1 MGWPALVAK
10 EFNEMKRIKTILLA
24 SIIAFFGTQIW
35 ADECAKLD
43 HDIQEMNL
51 AISHMKEHGEITKE
65 DAKEAARDL
74 KQTKK
79 DLKALIASGEADA
92 EEAAMAQRA
101 VDGIDECIKGLRK
114 NDMSRVVGG
123 MEQIVSVMHEYK
135 AHAHCGEASH

>member
-1 MGWPALVAK
+1 MGWPALWAK
-10 EFNEMKRIKTILLA
+10 EFKEMKTMKVLVLA
-24 SIIAFFGTQIW
+24 TAMAFFGSQIW
-35 ADECAKLD
+35 ADECAALD
-43 HDIQEMNL
+43 RDIQEMNL
-51 AISHMKEHGEITKE
+51 AISHIKEHGEITKE

-79 DLKALIASGEADA
+79 DLKAMIASGEADA

-123 MEQIVSVMHEYK
+123 MEQIVSVMHEYR

>member
-1 MGWPALVAK
+1 MKTMKVLV
-10 EFNEMKRIKTILLA
+10 LA
-24 SIIAFFGTQIW
+24 TAMAFFGSQIW
-35 ADECAKLD
+35 ADECAALD
-43 HDIQEMNL
+43 RDIQEMNL
-51 AISHMKEHGEITKE
+51 AISHIKEHGEITKE

-79 DLKALIASGEADA
+79 DLKAMIASGEADA

-123 MEQIVSVMHEYK
+123 MEQIVSVMHEYR

>member
-35 ADECAKLD
+35 ADACAKLD

>member
-10 EFNEMKRIKTILLA
+10 EFNEMKRFKTILLA

>member
-1 MGWPALVAK
+1 
-10 EFNEMKRIKTILLA
+10 MKIIKNLLLA
-24 SIIAFFGTQIW
+24 AAFAVLGTNVW
-35 ADECAKLD
+35 ADECAALD

-51 AISHMKEHGEITKE
+51 AISHIKEHGEITKA

-101 VDGIDECIKGLRK
+101 IDGIEECIKGLRK
-114 NDMSRVVGG
+114 NDMERVVGG
-123 MEQIVSVMHEYK
+123 MEQIVSVMNEYR
-135 AHAHCGEASH
+135 AHAQCGAASH